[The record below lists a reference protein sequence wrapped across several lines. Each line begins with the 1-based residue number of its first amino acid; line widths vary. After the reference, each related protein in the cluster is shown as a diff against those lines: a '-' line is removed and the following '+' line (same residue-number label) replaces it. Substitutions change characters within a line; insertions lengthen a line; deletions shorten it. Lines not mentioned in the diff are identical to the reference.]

1 MAWLWLTAAA
11 AAVAMVVA
19 VVAGRGAVWVALTA
33 AAAAVVVVVTRAQER
48 VGANA
53 QPQKRKREC
62 EAEAA
67 AVSSGGPAA
76 AGWGGALHFAL
87 TRLEGREGV
96 SARWLPV
103 AIEARCVLGLAT
115 LWACGAGTGE
125 RGGGASGVLARRG
138 RCGRAAR
145 GPARGGVRRRASGRG
160 PSAVR
165 RGALAGLGFPLPPP
179 LICLSLCACGLCAC
193 VWCGCVAPP

>member
-1 MAWLWLTAAA
+1 M
-11 AAVAMVVA
+11 
-19 VVAGRGAVWVALTA
+19 
-33 AAAAVVVVVTRAQER
+33 
-48 VGANA
+48 
-53 QPQKRKREC
+53 
-62 EAEAA
+62 
-67 AVSSGGPAA
+67 SSGGPAA

-115 LWACGAGTGE
+115 LRACGAGTGE
-125 RGGGASGVLARRG
+125 RGGGASGVLARGG

-160 PSAVR
+160 PRAVR
-165 RGALAGLGFPLPPP
+165 RGALAGLGFAPSSPFH
-179 LICLSLCACGLCAC
+179 LSLLVRVWVVCVCVVWVCGTSMMDE
-193 VWCGCVAPP
+193 GVALFMPMSALSKSEQAHNDTHAPTRAKQNL